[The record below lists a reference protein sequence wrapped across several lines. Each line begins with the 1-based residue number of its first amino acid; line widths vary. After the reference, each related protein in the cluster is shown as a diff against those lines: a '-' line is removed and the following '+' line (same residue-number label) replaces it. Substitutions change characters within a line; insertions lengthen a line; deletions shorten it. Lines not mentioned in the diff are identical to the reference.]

1 MGNKRLEARIKLPY
15 RESSIDLSQTEDRS
29 KWDMLL
35 TKSPQFN
42 VFMTSNYLF
51 SLETEFSLYLVSQG
65 DSYIGGFI
73 DFLEFDFLIG
83 ENASSFCTYQSFFF
97 CHELSMSSANNLE
110 LEVMYAVTSL
120 LLDLNVNFNFSVHHS
135 IQDSRA
141 FDWLNF
147 DRGKTVVALS
157 NKYTGIIDLRAVNS
171 SNLLDLFKP
180 SRRSELLKS
189 SAKITLSHGNN
200 SDIATFMKLYE
211 NMFTEKGI
219 PVSIPKLRV
228 VRRIVETSQSSETGV
243 LTLATDVESN
253 EIVGA
258 TFIQSDAMTS
268 YYQFAC
274 ANQRG
279 KVLNS
284 PTLLM
289 ASAIEESLKRGAQW
303 FDVVGMNSPKRGF
316 FKSTFGA
323 IPRRYFEVSNAE

>member
-1 MGNKRLEARIKLPY
+1 MGENRLEARMKLPY

-35 TKSPQFN
+35 ANSPQFN

-51 SLETEFSLYLVSQG
+51 SLETEFSLYLFSQG
-65 DSYIGGFI
+65 DSYIGGFV
-73 DFLEFDFLIG
+73 DFLDSDFLFG
-83 ENASSFCTYQSFFF
+83 ENASNFSTYQSFFF

-110 LEVMYAVTSL
+110 LEIMYAVTSRL
-120 LLDLNVNFNFSVHHS
+120 VELNTSFKFSVHHS

-147 DRGKTVVALS
+147 DRGKTVVALT
-157 NKYTGIIDLRAVNS
+157 NKYTGIIDLRAVDSRNM
-171 SNLLDLFKP
+171 LDQFKP

-189 SAKITLSHGNN
+189 GDKVTLSRGNN
-200 SDIATFMKLYE
+200 SNIAVFMQLYE
-211 NMFTEKGI
+211 NMFTERGI
-219 PVSIPKLRV
+219 PVSIPKLRA
-228 VRRIVETSQSSETGV
+228 VRRIVETSQSNETGV
-243 LTLATDVESN
+243 LTFATDVESN

-258 TFIQSDAMTS
+258 TFIQSDAKSS

-279 KVLNS
+279 KALNA

-289 ASAIEESLKRGAQW
+289 SNAIEQSLKRGAQW

-323 IPRRYFEVSNAE
+323 IPRRYLEISSL